1 VDWEL
6 LDGIYSVL
14 EVSLIQMHPLFI
26 QLAVQVP
33 HEVQQVMSG
42 ESMPVLSGAV
52 PSFEIFM
59 TRWEKLRAKFPL
71 LKPWIDVG
79 LQWAEKYYKRMDD
92 TDAYVIA
99 MCELLPSS
107 LYNLNVN

>member
-1 VDWEL
+1 MDWEL
-6 LDGIYSVL
+6 LDGIYSIL

-52 PSFEIFM
+52 PSFKIFM
-59 TRWEKLRAKFPL
+59 TRWEKLHAKFPL

-79 LQWAEKYYKRMDD
+79 LQWAEKYYKRMDN
-92 TDAYVIA
+92 TDAYIIA
-99 MCELLPSS
+99 MCELLLSS